1 MRHVALPFD
10 VLVCLSV
17 GDGNMSDIYLEKV
30 DFGQLFRVF
39 VLGRV
44 LVHGVNLQ
52 TFCFGKWIVC
62 RWVPFALV
70 GGCLLKMFH
79 P

>member
-1 MRHVALPFD
+1 MKHVALPFN

-44 LVHGVNLQ
+44 LVHGVSLQ

-62 RWVPFALV
+62 RWFLLGLV
-70 GGCLLKMFH
+70 DGCLLKMFY